1 MNILIIDDDKS
12 VIEDLVWEFNESGFK
27 HEITTVE
34 TVSDACRKITG
45 GQFDL
50 VITDTCFGV
59 NPDSAPIIRLAKEAG
74 MKVCSMSSEDSYESY
89 CLDAGADTFFL
100 KYDEGFRSL
109 LHLIVE
115 QANRL
120 SS

>member
-12 VIEDLVWEFNESGFK
+12 VMEDLVWEFDESGFK
-27 HEITTVE
+27 HKITTVE
-34 TVSDACRKITG
+34 TVSDACRKITE

-50 VITDTCFGV
+50 VITDTCFGAS
-59 NPDSAPIIRLAKEAG
+59 PDSAPIIRLAGEAG
-74 MKVCSMSSEDSYESY
+74 MKVFSMSSEGGYESY
-89 CLDAGADTFFL
+89 CLDAGADAFFL
-100 KYDEGFRSL
+100 KYDGEFRSL

-115 QANRL
+115 RANRL